1 MEKLGLFPTGN
12 RASKAWS
19 PRNPVTS
26 IKHGICM
33 EDRLGKKAGDRKGRV
48 ARGEHQERKANLKA
62 VVKSVSWEV
71 IAGKRDLRRNII
83 TRVGWGKEQGEISKS
98 EGHIW
103 PATCLYRQ
111 KLTGFYIFKIRR
123 NKVFSVHI

>member
-71 IAGKRDLRRNII
+71 IAGEKGLEKEHHHQGRMGKRAGRD
-83 TRVGWGKEQGEISKS
+83 Q
-98 EGHIW
+98 
-103 PATCLYRQ
+103 
-111 KLTGFYIFKIRR
+111 
-123 NKVFSVHI
+123 